1 MPYSRLC
8 SMWPDAIY
16 REKILLF
23 LWYNGGCPNHRL
35 HFCWPRYQ
43 THIREDLIHICRKL
57 GDWYTSFCDAL
68 ADRTSLFYTF
78 FLWWRYSFLQ
88 LTELGNFSFSIE
100 NVLQLSLQ
108 RVSLPHSTVNEGS
121 QNKTHLKQ
129 ILPFPWYYSQ
139 ISTCCQNLLP
149 PPGCKSFGECGLTC
163 KSLTRTT
170 CVTWGR
176 ILLWTL
182 YVWFWLQKRRI
193 FPVPIPWLRFLL
205 PMNEVTYWNR
215 DERGLPVLYGTHK

>member
-57 GDWYTSFCDAL
+57 GDWYTFCDAL

-78 FLWWRYSFLQ
+78 FLRWRYSFLQ

-100 NVLQLSLQ
+100 NVLQLCSVMLCREFPCPTPPWMKDLKAKPIWNRFSLF
-108 RVSLPHSTVNEGS
+108 HGT
-121 QNKTHLKQ
+121 TLKAAHVAR
-129 ILPFPWYYSQ
+129 
-139 ISTCCQNLLP
+139 TCCHLQAANLL
-149 PPGCKSFGECGLTC
+149 EN
-163 KSLTRTT
+163 
-170 CVTWGR
+170 V
-176 ILLWTL
+176 
-182 YVWFWLQKRRI
+182 V
-193 FPVPIPWLRFLL
+193 
-205 PMNEVTYWNR
+205 
-215 DERGLPVLYGTHK
+215 